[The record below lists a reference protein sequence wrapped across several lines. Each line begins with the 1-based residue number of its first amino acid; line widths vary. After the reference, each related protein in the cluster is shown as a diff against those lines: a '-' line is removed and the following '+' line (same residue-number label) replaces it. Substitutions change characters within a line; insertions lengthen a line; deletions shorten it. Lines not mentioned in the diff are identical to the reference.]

1 MKWFEVIDMTEQKLH
16 PSVDEFK
23 KFITNHPKILDEV
36 KNGNATLQELYE
48 DWYLLGEED
57 ERWRNLLSEEVKET
71 DTTNEKSDWI
81 SSILGSMKKMDP
93 QQIQAYAGHLSQA
106 LGAIQGVLAQF
117 QSDKPK
123 SAGRPQE
130 KPNHPFFFR
139 KD

>member
-1 MKWFEVIDMTEQKLH
+1 MTNNKLH
-16 PSVDEFK
+16 PSVEEFK
-23 KFITNHPKILDEV
+23 KFVTNHPKILDEV

-48 DWYLLGEED
+48 DWYVLGEED
-57 ERWRNLLSEEVKET
+57 ERWSSLLSENKAT
-71 DTTNEKSDWI
+71 DTVNEKSDWV
-81 SSILGSMKKMDP
+81 SGILGSMKKMDP
-93 QQIQAYAGHLSQA
+93 QQIQTYVGHLSQA

-123 SAGRPQE
+123 SADAPQE